1 MKKRMTVGKVR
12 KMRIL
17 RRNKIWFYV
26 GIPILVVIG
35 VSYAY
40 WSSALSHQNVL
51 EADTVSGEIAED
63 FDVNSQPSGTVPK
76 DVKFENTGSAAAFLR
91 VAYSESWEY
100 VSDNEGSRLL
110 SNTVNGRD
118 VAVKNWAGGFAD
130 GSMWERDDDGWYYY
144 KKMLQPGEKTGS
156 VLKSVTF
163 PSYEGDLKE
172 YARADYRLYFRM
184 ELLQASD
191 SSASLNSDEV
201 NRNAS
206 ENVFGKVAVVDA
218 QGNVTWK

>member
-1 MKKRMTVGKVR
+1 MTVGKVK

-17 RRNKIWFYV
+17 SRNKRWFYV
-26 GIPILVVIG
+26 GLPVLIVIG
-35 VSYAY
+35 VCYAY
-40 WSSALSHQNVL
+40 WTVSLSHQNVL

-63 FDVNSQPSGTVPK
+63 FDESSQPSGTVIK

-100 VSDNEGSRLL
+100 MSDDEDMRLL
-110 SNTVNGRD
+110 SNTVNGSD
-118 VAVKNWAGGFAD
+118 VAVKNWTGGFAD

-144 KKMLQPGEKTGS
+144 KKLLQPGEKTDS

-163 PSYEGDLKE
+163 PSYEGELKE

-191 SSASLNSDEV
+191 SSSTLNSDEV
-201 NRNAS
+201 NSDAS
-206 ENVFGKVAVVDA
+206 QNVFGKEATVDA